1 MPPPAAADPEIAAV
15 LRALRESQGR
25 SQEELAHDAG
35 ITVTS
40 LARIERAQVNPTW
53 TSVRGIVNGLGISF
67 AEFGQALD
75 ARQAT

>member
-1 MPPPAAADPEIAAV
+1 MPPPAAPDPQIAAV

-25 SQEELAHDAG
+25 SQESLAHDAG

-53 TSVRGIVNGLGISF
+53 TSVRRIVTALGVSF
-67 AEFGQALD
+67 AEFGRALD
-75 ARQAT
+75 SR